1 MLETK
6 ESISI
11 TGEIKIPGSDQ
22 IVVYITGTVSKDGA
36 EEDNVF
42 QVIQDAKLYEENKE
56 VIRNELDEFIVRLPL
71 CITTHELI
79 YRIFHSHVDNI

>member
-56 VIRNELDEFIVRLPL
+56 VIRNELDEFMKLFYEVQDRGRL
-71 CITTHELI
+71 
-79 YRIFHSHVDNI
+79 

>member
-6 ESISI
+6 ESISV

-22 IVVYITGTVSKDGA
+22 IVVYITGTVSKDGG
-36 EEDNVF
+36 EDDNIV

-56 VIRNELDEFIVRLPL
+56 IVRQEIADFMKLFYGVQDRGRL
-71 CITTHELI
+71 
-79 YRIFHSHVDNI
+79 

>member
-36 EEDNVF
+36 EDDNIV
-42 QVIQDAKLYEENKE
+42 QVIEGAKLYDENKE
-56 VIRNELDEFIVRLPL
+56 AVRNEVDEFMKMFYEVQDRGRL
-71 CITTHELI
+71 
-79 YRIFHSHVDNI
+79 

>member
-11 TGEIKIPGSDQ
+11 TGEIKIPGSEQ

-36 EEDNVF
+36 EDDNI
-42 QVIQDAKLYEENKE
+42 IQTIQEAKLYEENKE
-56 VIRNELDEFIVRLPL
+56 VVRNEVNEFMKLFYEVQDRGQL
-71 CITTHELI
+71 
-79 YRIFHSHVDNI
+79 

>member
-6 ESISI
+6 QNITL

-36 EEDNVF
+36 EEDNIV
-42 QVIQDAKLYEENKE
+42 QVTQEAKLYEKNKE
-56 VIRNELDEFIVRLPL
+56 LVRNEVNEFMKLFYEVQDRGCL
-71 CITTHELI
+71 
-79 YRIFHSHVDNI
+79 

>member
-36 EEDNVF
+36 EDDNIV
-42 QVIQDAKLYEENKE
+42 QVIEDAKLYDENKE
-56 VIRNELDEFIVRLPL
+56 TVRNEVDKFMKLFYGVQDRGRL
-71 CITTHELI
+71 
-79 YRIFHSHVDNI
+79 

>member
-22 IVVYITGTVSKDGA
+22 IVVYITGTVSKDGV
-36 EEDNVF
+36 EDDNIV
-42 QVIQDAKLYEENKE
+42 QVIEDAKLYDENKE
-56 VIRNELDEFIVRLPL
+56 TVRTEVGEFMKLFYEVQDRGRL
-71 CITTHELI
+71 
-79 YRIFHSHVDNI
+79 